1 MPTLSI
7 KSLIEPATHAKWWTD
22 WLFILLGSTILAA
35 GFVFFINPYDLVPG
49 GIYGLSIVLHNIFP
63 SLQIGTI
70 SYAFEIPLDILALCF
85 LGGKL
90 STRTI
95 ITALVTPLIMNGIS
109 LLAYP
114 DAASLQ
120 ALDPSKIAGA
130 YLDLHQ
136 HIMLAAIIG
145 GACIGLGAGM
155 VARHHAVGGGTDIAA
170 MFMQKYLHIPFS
182 RSLLIVDG
190 AVVLF
195 GLLVIGFGIGTG
207 DDGNPQKCYLSLY
220 SLIAIFVNTRVL
232 AVVINGFKDNKIIF
246 IIGSHKMEE
255 LRHYIVDQLERS
267 ATCIKS
273 SGLYTGKEKDM
284 LMLVVTNK
292 EVSRFKKII
301 KLMAP
306 EAFIVI
312 TDAYNIY
319 GEGFQ
324 DLPEPGELL
333 PE

>member
-1 MPTLSI
+1 MQGLSI
-7 KSLIEPATHAKWWTD
+7 QRLLKPTTQLNWWTD
-22 WLFILLGSTILAA
+22 WLFILLGSTIMAS
-35 GFVFFINPYDLVPG
+35 GFVFFINPYNLVPG
-49 GIYGLSIVLHNIFP
+49 GVYGLGIALHNIFP

-70 SYAFEIPLDILALCF
+70 SYAFEIPLDILALLF

-95 ITALVTPLIMNGIS
+95 VAALVTPLLMNGIS

-120 ALDPSKIAGA
+120 ALDPSRIAGG
-130 YLDLHQ
+130 YLDLRQ
-136 HIMLAAIIG
+136 HLILTAIMG
-145 GACIGLGAGM
+145 GTCMGVGGGL

-170 MFMQKYLHIPFS
+170 MLMQKYLHIPFS
-182 RSLLIVDG
+182 RSLFVVDG

-195 GLLVIGFGIGTG
+195 GLLVIGFGLGTG
-207 DDGNPQKCYLSLY
+207 QGGNPEKCYLSFY

-232 AVVINGFKDNKIIF
+232 AVVINGLKGNKIIF
-246 IIGSHKMEE
+246 VIGGHKMEE
-255 LRHYIVDQLERS
+255 LRHYIVNQLERS
-267 ATCIKS
+267 ATCIHS
-273 SGLYTGKEKDM
+273 NGLYTGKEKDM

-292 EVSRFKKII
+292 EVSRFKQII
-301 KLMAP
+301 KQMEP
-306 EAFIVI
+306 DAFIVI
-312 TDAYNIY
+312 TDAYSIY